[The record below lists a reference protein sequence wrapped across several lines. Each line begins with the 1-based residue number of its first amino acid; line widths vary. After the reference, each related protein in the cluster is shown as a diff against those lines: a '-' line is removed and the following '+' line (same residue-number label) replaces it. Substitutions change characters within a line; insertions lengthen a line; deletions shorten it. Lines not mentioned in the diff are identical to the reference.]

1 MQEERFQSVHDAR
14 SPTAEHVDIQ
24 DTIVVET
31 KGGDAPAVA
40 TRTQRE
46 FEVVGLVEDSDS
58 TMRYAVCYSQ
68 AADEFIVT
76 DDVGTLLNDEDL
88 AQEILDDFLTQ
99 TADSTEED
107 MG

>member
-1 MQEERFQSVHDAR
+1 MRDERFQSVHDAR
-14 SPTAEHVDIQ
+14 SPGAEHVDIQ

-31 KGGDAPAVA
+31 STSDRPAVEA
-40 TRTQRE
+40 RAQRE
-46 FEVVGLVEDSDS
+46 FEVVGIVEDSGS

-76 DDVGTLLNDEDL
+76 DDVGTLLDDEDL
-88 AQEILDDFLTQ
+88 AQEILDDFLAQ
-99 TADSTEED
+99 TADSTEEE